1 MDAQTTRVRR
11 GERSRGGAIL
21 EAARELF
28 FKNGYRGTTVQQIAS
43 QAGYSKRTVYL
54 DYLSKDE
61 LFMTICVEGGEL
73 LLKTLSEIPLHEFS
87 AEAGL
92 ERIMQAYVAFSREQS
107 EYFRMIF
114 SEATPAIIANC
125 SEELRVQV
133 EHLER
138 ACLGVVVVCAE
149 RAMREG
155 SITEIDPWE
164 AAGMLIGTATG
175 IILLSTGGLQTV
187 FSREALESLVE
198 RAVWSLWRGLRAQ
211 DESPEEDLERQEA

>member
-73 LLKTLSEIPLHEFS
+73 LLKNLSEIPLHEFS

-114 SEATPAIIANC
+114 SDATPAIIAR
-125 SEELRVQV
+125 LPQV
-133 EHLER
+133 WTLFQTRWLMPRTPE
-138 ACLGVVVVCAE
+138 V
-149 RAMREG
+149 G
-155 SITEIDPWE
+155 SPGNRKTRP
-164 AAGMLIGTATG
+164 LIALTINAIPMAT
-175 IILLSTGGLQTV
+175 SSQ
-187 FSREALESLVE
+187 
-198 RAVWSLWRGLRAQ
+198 
-211 DESPEEDLERQEA
+211 